1 VAIVGMPSRSSML
14 SLGTQERLL
23 LLFMQDQNPSRYL
36 QLYFIPFHA
45 LLWGSFRLIR
55 RIDGEARIMYGRKS
69 RSW

>member
-1 VAIVGMPSRSSML
+1 MQ

-45 LLWGSFRLIR
+45 FLWGSFRLIR
-55 RIDGEARIMYGRKS
+55 PIDGEVQIISGRKS